1 MTTID
6 ILYNDHSPVHRQTN
20 TQRSSCMCKTE
31 VILYNELD
39 FQVVIPREHYM
50 RESRVGCVKHLILK

>member
-1 MTTID
+1 MTIPLCTGK
-6 ILYNDHSPVHRQTN
+6 Q
-20 TQRSSCMCKTE
+20 TQRSSCMCKME